1 MKRTIRA
8 FFVAVRCDGV
18 FPISV
23 AAVTGY
29 DPHLLEVP
37 CDTLNEQTTRGDAM
51 NAVELAAVLDRGE
64 NISVEFKRCGAQPE
78 ADVFETVCSFNNRF
92 GGSIFLGVLDDGTV
106 EGANE
111 GQAVSIERNLVNV
124 VGNPKLFNVAPAI
137 ETERIEY
144 DGKLVIR
151 VWVPAGP
158 AVVSFKHVIYDRV
171 ADVDRRI
178 TSETQIAQMHI
189 RKQNHFSEQ
198 RVYRYLKPSD
208 FRLDL
213 LPRVRKMA
221 ALKTPGHP
229 WTEMDD
235 MELLRS
241 ADLYGVNYDT
251 GEEGFNLAAVMLLGK
266 DEVISRIAPAYR
278 TDAIVRRENLDRY
291 DDRLIVTT
299 NLIEAQSQVS
309 EFAKRY
315 LPDRFMLEGD
325 QTVSPRDIII
335 RELVSNLM
343 IHREFVSPYPA
354 KFLILNDGIHT
365 ENASK
370 AIFQGQLAI
379 TSFKP
384 VSKNPFIAKFFRNIG
399 LADELGSGMRNL
411 YKYSKP
417 YSGKDPVLDDG
428 DVFEAFVPVRWVEGT
443 SAKDDA
449 PTHDGDEHETVHD
462 HNEQVSTSDETVN
475 ETVSETVN
483 GIPEREQRLLELIRR
498 NPSLTY
504 RQAATALDVSY
515 TTVWRTLHM
524 MREDGLIAREGSD
537 KRGKWRVLSVSPSS
551 HQ

>member
-1 MKRTIRA
+1 M
-8 FFVAVRCDGV
+8 
-18 FPISV
+18 
-23 AAVTGY
+23 
-29 DPHLLEVP
+29 
-37 CDTLNEQTTRGDAM
+37 DAM
-51 NAVELAAVLDRGE
+51 ELDSVLKRGE
-64 NISVEFKRCGAQPE
+64 NISVEFKRCGVQPE
-78 ADVFETVCSFNNRF
+78 ADTFETVCSFNNRF
-92 GGSIFLGVLDDGTV
+92 GGSIYLGVLDDGTV
-106 EGANE
+106 EG
-111 GQAVSIERNLVNV
+111 VSRSQVTAIERNLVNV

-198 RVYRYLKPSD
+198 RVYRYLKLSD

-235 MELLRS
+235 MELMRS

-266 DEVISRIAPAYR
+266 DEVISRVAPAYK
-278 TDAIVRRENLDRY
+278 TDVIVRRENLDRY

-299 NLIEAQSQVS
+299 NLIEAQAQIS

-335 RELVSNLM
+335 RELISNLM

-354 KFLILNDGIHT
+354 KFLILSDGIHT

-428 DVFEAFVPVRWVEGT
+428 DVFEAFVPVRWVEGDV
-443 SAKDDA
+443 AENGLPA
-449 PTHDGDEHETVHD
+449 HNETVND
-462 HNEQVSTSDETVN
+462 PNETVNETVNDPNETVN
-475 ETVSETVN
+475 ETVS
-483 GIPEREQRLLELIRR
+483 REQRLLELLRIK
-498 NPSLTY
+498 PSITY
-504 RQAATALDVSY
+504 RQAATVLSVSY
-515 TTVWRTLHM
+515 STVWRTFHALQESGAIK
-524 MREDGLIAREGSD
+524 RIGSD
-537 KRGKWRVLSVSPSS
+537 RRGTWHILTPP
-551 HQ
+551 QP